1 MNGDK
6 ILVPNTHGD
15 RGHLADAC
23 KEMPRFIDWANEVM
37 RKRLEKERRETH
49 EALVRARED
58 EIRRQESSADI
69 NSFLSTL

>member
-1 MNGDK
+1 
-6 ILVPNTHGD
+6 
-15 RGHLADAC
+15 
-23 KEMPRFIDWANEVM
+23 M